1 MEKRWGGGGWAR
13 EQGKNEPG
21 RIQHEPEVALPTT
34 RMGVLER
41 SQAGVIS
48 ISGQV
53 KEKGSSSGQGG
64 HGEATTL
71 ASPVFSEVAV
81 I

>member
-1 MEKRWGGGGWAR
+1 
-13 EQGKNEPG
+13 
-21 RIQHEPEVALPTT
+21 
-34 RMGVLER
+34 MGVLER

-48 ISGQV
+48 ISGQD

-64 HGEATTL
+64 HGEAATL